1 MTDSSFRAFGK
12 HVNPALAQFL
22 SLSGRDQRFV
32 RAQGCDLESDEG
44 ELYADW
50 VSGFGSLNL
59 GHNPPALL
67 EALKS
72 HLDEGPPNLYVESLN
87 PFAGRLAEYGVA
99 IARFVEGFPQRWIG
113 SSRFGNARRPQ

>member
-32 RAQGCDLESDEG
+32 RAHGCDLESDDG

-72 HLDEGPPNLYVESLN
+72 HLAEGPPNLYVEATMLD
-87 PFAGRLAEYGVA
+87 A
-99 IARFVEGFPQRWIG
+99 
-113 SSRFGNARRPQ
+113 ARRAVELAA